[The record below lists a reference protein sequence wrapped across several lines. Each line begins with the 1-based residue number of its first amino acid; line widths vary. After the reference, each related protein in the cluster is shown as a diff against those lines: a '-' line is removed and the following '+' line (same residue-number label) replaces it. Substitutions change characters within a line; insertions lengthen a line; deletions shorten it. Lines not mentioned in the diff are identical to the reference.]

1 MQRGSI
7 TQVINGQSQ
16 GQHADSAMDG
26 VYAELRACVRG
37 VLARECG
44 SCAGPHGKQDLTMV
58 VHECWLKLQRTPHWD
73 NRAHFFGAA
82 SRATRQVLIDMAR
95 SRQRRPPDRSYN
107 DNLETGLSDS
117 ATTRNITDTAR
128 EVDAALNA
136 LGKHAPRAARIGGYR
151 LFGDLS
157 TEIIAEIEGVT
168 PRTVQRDWNFARA
181 WLASRLDGTGDSA
194 SSMTKLSDFDAEHA

>member
-7 TQVINGQSQ
+7 TQVINGHAQ
-16 GQHADSAMDG
+16 GQQSDSAMDA
-26 VYAELRACVRG
+26 VYTELRACVRG
-37 VLARECG
+37 ILAREGG

-95 SRQRRPPDRSYN
+95 TRQRRPADRSYN
-107 DNLETGLSDS
+107 DGLESGLSD
-117 ATTRNITDTAR
+117 ATTTRNITDTAR
-128 EVDAALNA
+128 EIDAALNA
-136 LGKHAPRAARIGGYR
+136 LGKHAPRAARVGGYR

-157 TEIIAEIEGVT
+157 TEMIAEIEGVT

-181 WLASRLDGTGDSA
+181 WLASRLDGAGDSA
-194 SSMTKLSDFDAEHA
+194 SSMTNMSDFDAEHA